1 MITSN
6 IKYIMNQKHI
16 TIQKMVELSGL
27 SDHTILRIR
36 RSKRIGEC
44 KLNTLEKVAKALQ
57 CKVKDLFEEER
68 DD

>member
-1 MITSN
+1 MEH
-6 IKYIMNQKHI
+6 KKI
-16 TIQKMVELSGL
+16 TINKLVELSGI

-36 RSKRIGEC
+36 RTKKIGEC
-44 KLNTLEKVAKALQ
+44 SLNTLAKVARALK